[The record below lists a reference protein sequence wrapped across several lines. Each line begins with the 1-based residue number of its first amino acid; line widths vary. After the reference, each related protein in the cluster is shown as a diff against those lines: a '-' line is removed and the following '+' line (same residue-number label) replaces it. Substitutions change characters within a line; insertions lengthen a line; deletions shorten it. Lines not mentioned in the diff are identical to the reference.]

1 MTVDCRPTIQRGAVT
16 SRRNGKVRC
25 RRRDVRPRDTPR
37 EIRDKGSS
45 RRNSG
50 VRGRTGGDKRAATTI
65 SSAAPA
71 PFSFPLPLP
80 LYLASPSLRLS
91 AGIPPCV
98 HSTVV
103 PRGGSRRPRL
113 ARTVRRAGV
122 DRITRQ
128 ASRARDLDDTTSAIR
143 GRTVG
148 RPAFTRALPFDASR
162 KARAREGTGGRGS
175 EREHEGEGEQSEEN
189 ESCRRE

>member
-1 MTVDCRPTIQRGAVT
+1 MSASRCAPTRHAARDSRQGFVATQQWCSWKDRKRQASSDDDDFQRC
-16 SRRNGKVRC
+16 SC
-25 RRRDVRPRDTPR
+25 
-37 EIRDKGSS
+37 
-45 RRNSG
+45 
-50 VRGRTGGDKRAATTI
+50 AA
-65 SSAAPA
+65 
-71 PFSFPLPLP
+71 FSFPLSLP
-80 LYLASPSLRLS
+80 LYLASPSPRLS